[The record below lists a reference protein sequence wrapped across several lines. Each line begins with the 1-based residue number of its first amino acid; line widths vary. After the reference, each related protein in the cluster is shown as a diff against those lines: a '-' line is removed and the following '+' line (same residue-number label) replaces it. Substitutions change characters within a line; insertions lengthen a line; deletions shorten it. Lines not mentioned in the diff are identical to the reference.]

1 MKKWMGIAAI
11 VIGCG
16 VYAMVRLSIS
26 RYQEANP
33 QVEEPPRAKQT
44 EADSRG
50 ANPQVKETPRA
61 EPAQADHTKAATP
74 EEKPGSPATAA
85 QVEAVTQAFGDFQS
99 ALERKDYEQ
108 AWQLTSESFQS
119 KISLEKFKR
128 VMADAGV
135 VFVKASL
142 RTESATDL
150 GGRVRLLMTSPSKGD
165 AHVFFIQENGQWRL
179 DDL

>member
-1 MKKWMGIAAI
+1 MKKWVGLAAI
-11 VIGCG
+11 LIGCG
-16 VYAMVRLSIS
+16 VYAMIRLSIS

-33 QVEEPPRAKQT
+33 QVEETPRAQQA
-44 EADSRG
+44 EADG
-50 ANPQVKETPRA
+50 ANPQVVKTPSA
-61 EPAQADHTKAATP
+61 KPTKADDTKAATP